1 MANSGGNSS
10 IIAIQEEKVYRLLFD
25 LYDEMCYNN
34 RSTAD
39 RTDIDNTELDLICSD
54 RRQKMKYRIIGDT
67 MPAVE
72 VMFEAPGE
80 EMYTQSGG
88 MAWMTEGIEMAT
100 NAKGGL
106 MKGIG
111 RMFAGESLFMA
122 TYRAQREGA
131 VIAFASTVAGRV
143 YPVDVTE
150 TGGMICQ
157 KGAFL
162 CAQNSVKLSITF
174 SKKLSAGLFGG
185 EGFILQ
191 DLSGQGMAFL
201 EVDGDLVEKN
211 LKPGE
216 VLKVDTGNVVAFER
230 SVGYEVEMV
239 KGLGNIFFGGE
250 GLFLTKLVGPGKVV
264 LQTQNIAEF
273 AGRIARFIPT
283 SS

>member
-1 MANSGGNSS
+1 M
-10 IIAIQEEKVYRLLFD
+10 R
-25 LYDEMCYNN
+25 
-34 RSTAD
+34 
-39 RTDIDNTELDLICSD
+39 
-54 RRQKMKYRIIGDT
+54 YRIIGDT

-100 NAKGGL
+100 NTKGGL
-106 MKGIG
+106 MKGLG
-111 RMFAGESLFMA
+111 RMFAGE
-122 TYRAQREGA
+122 GA
-131 VIAFASTVAGRV
+131 IIAFASTVAGRV
-143 YPVDVTE
+143 YPVDVTA
-150 TGGMICQ
+150 TGGLICQ

-162 CAQNSVKLSITF
+162 CAQNSVKLDITF

-211 LKPGE
+211 LQPGE

-283 SS
+283 GSK